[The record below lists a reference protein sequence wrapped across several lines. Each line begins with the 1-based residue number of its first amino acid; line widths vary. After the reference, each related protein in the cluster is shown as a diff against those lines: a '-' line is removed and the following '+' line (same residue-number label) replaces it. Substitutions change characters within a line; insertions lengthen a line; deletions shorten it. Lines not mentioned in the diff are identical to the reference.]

1 MFGFFKKKSKLD
13 QMKADYKKMLEES
26 YKLSTTD
33 RKASDLKALEAEEF
47 YKEIQKLEAAEKGS

>member
-13 QMKADYKKMLEES
+13 KMKEEYKTMLEES
-26 YKLSTTD
+26 YRLSTSD

-47 YKEIQKLEAAEKGS
+47 YKEIEKLEAAEKK

>member
-13 QMKADYKKMLEES
+13 QMKAEYKKMLEES

-47 YKEIQKLEAAEKGS
+47 YKEIEKLEAAEKK